1 MDLIPSGIVKS
12 FKLVQSANAK
22 APISVTVSGR
32 SIVLRFV
39 HSLKLAFDIILRLAG
54 SLTSSSADTL
64 LQKALGILVKES
76 GKTTF
81 FSFFF
86 SFNASLSGS
95 SVLPSSTITS
105 VSRSSLLCRFA
116 SVTIEI
122 GNSAVITLSQPN
134 KANSLASFT
143 VPGIFISVTFVH
155 MRNADISIFSTVS
168 GIIIFF
174 RLEQ

>member
-64 LQKALGILVKES
+64 LQKALGILVRES

-81 FSFFF
+81 FSFF
-86 SFNASLSGS
+86 
-95 SVLPSSTITS
+95 
-105 VSRSSLLCRFA
+105 LL
-116 SVTIEI
+116 I
-122 GNSAVITLSQPN
+122 
-134 KANSLASFT
+134 
-143 VPGIFISVTFVH
+143 
-155 MRNADISIFSTVS
+155 
-168 GIIIFF
+168 
-174 RLEQ
+174 